1 MAVLRAVRW
10 YHGPVLICISPIV
23 SDAEHLFRCFIWPP
37 GCLLWTNAHLD
48 LWSIE
53 LHELFSYFG
62 DKFLVSKFS
71 SKLFSP
77 DSEGFFFLVW
87 FTVSLPV
94 QKFLRLEKLNSTKPQ
109 KLLRLEKIN
118 SFVEF

>member
-1 MAVLRAVRW
+1 MSCFHILE
-10 YHGPVLICISPIV
+10 INS
-23 SDAEHLFRCFIWPP
+23 LFLNSVPRF
-37 GCLLWTNAHLD
+37 
-48 LWSIE
+48 
-53 LHELFSYFG
+53 
-62 DKFLVSKFS
+62 
-71 SKLFSP
+71 FSP
-77 DSEGFFFLVW
+77 HSEGFFFLVW